1 MQRSLFDL
9 GKAYPNGT
17 RALDRLGLTLPA
29 GMTGLPGPSGAGTST
44 VMRARV
50 TPQEADA
57 GAAVH
62 EATKAHG
69 TGSSRWVERGDQG
82 RRLHLSAAPCTMRV
96 DCPAASGN
104 RSGRDARWI
113 S

>member
-1 MQRSLFDL
+1 MQRSFVDL
-9 GKAYPNGT
+9 GKAYLNGT

-29 GMTGLPGPSGAGTST
+29 GMCGLPGQDGAGTA
-44 VMRARV
+44 M
-50 TPQEADA
+50 
-57 GAAVH
+57 H
-62 EATKAHG
+62 EATKTQG
-69 TGSSRWVERGDQG
+69 TGSARWVERRDPG